1 MYTQTKLKRLSVF
14 FCLRVVVIVV
24 FFFLRRQTIFWLIKF
39 FYKISRG
46 RVHVNAAKTSQKIER
61 SVEER
66 IKAHA
71 TNLFPIRKTQ
81 NPAVSEQMD
90 EIGLLVSPAKL
101 MQILPF

>member
-1 MYTQTKLKRLSVF
+1 M
-14 FCLRVVVIVV
+14 RVVVIVV
-24 FFFLRRQTIFWLIKF
+24 FFFLKASNYFLADKF
-39 FYKISRG
+39 VYKISRG

-81 NPAVSEQMD
+81 NPEQMD

-101 MQILPF
+101 MQTLPF

>member
-1 MYTQTKLKRLSVF
+1 MFTKYPGAGSSRRL
-14 FCLRVVVIVV
+14 
-24 FFFLRRQTIFWLIKF
+24 
-39 FYKISRG
+39 
-46 RVHVNAAKTSQKIER
+46 HVNAAKISQKIGR

-71 TNLFPIRKTQ
+71 ANLFPIRKTQ

-101 MQILPF
+101 MQTLKNNKTLKQK